1 MKWMVQSSLVV
12 LFCASLFTAPS
23 QRFQTCLPEGI
34 KSADIVSTQFV
45 ESAAGIRKVKKITV
59 EQTLKEMKA
68 RCKNDKLVDAAGK
81 EIYFY
86 HLQGCWGNPPADSQE
101 ILQQQQAEIEKLKK
115 RYTVIEMTCN
125 PEGGIVQ

>member
-12 LFCASLFTAPS
+12 LFCASLFAAPS
-23 QRFQTCLPEGI
+23 RRFQACLPEGV
-34 KSADIVSTQFV
+34 KSGDVVSTQFAK
-45 ESAAGIRKVKKITV
+45 SAAGGKEVKKITV
-59 EQTLKEMKA
+59 EQTLKAMKA
-68 RCKNDKLVDAAGK
+68 ACKNDKLVDAAGK

-86 HLQGCWGNPPADSQE
+86 RLQGCWGNPPADYQE

-125 PEGGIVQ
+125 PDGGMIQ